1 MVLQVDRQARE
12 VVGLLG
18 AANGFRQ
25 VTSGQKG
32 IAARRVVSQV
42 LHSLSKLG
50 DALGG
55 VLPSQI
61 YVQAAGQVLQA
72 LLETVVGRAGISMPA
87 GCCLSQFTFWC
98 CLSHAFEI
106 LAEASHRAADWMND
120 ARIAKV
126 CSVYRVQS
134 GI

>member
-1 MVLQVDRQARE
+1 MLLQVDRQARE
-12 VVGLLG
+12 IVGLLG

-72 LLETVVGRAGISMPA
+72 LLETVVGRGFPCPPDVALRM
-87 GCCLSQFTFWC
+87 CLLTSPCT
-98 CLSHAFEI
+98 CL
-106 LAEASHRAADWMND
+106 
-120 ARIAKV
+120 
-126 CSVYRVQS
+126 
-134 GI
+134 

>member
-1 MVLQVDRQARE
+1 MLLQVDRQARE
-12 VVGLLG
+12 VVGLLS

-72 LLETVVGRAGISMPA
+72 LLETVVGRARD
-87 GCCLSQFTFWC
+87 
-98 CLSHAFEI
+98 SHACQMLPFGLSFWTPAFHVPFKCWPEPFKE
-106 LAEASHRAADWMND
+106 LL
-120 ARIAKV
+120 
-126 CSVYRVQS
+126 S
-134 GI
+134 G

>member
-1 MVLQVDRQARE
+1 MQLLILQVSRQARE

-55 VLPSQI
+55 ILPSQI

-72 LLETVVGRAGISMPA
+72 VLETVIGEAVTVSPQVLALHRLYISGLQQLLA
-87 GCCLSQFTFWC
+87 FSCWHYTGLTYHLSGLQ
-98 CLSHAFEI
+98 E
-106 LAEASHRAADWMND
+106 R
-120 ARIAKV
+120 
-126 CSVYRVQS
+126 
-134 GI
+134 

>member
-1 MVLQVDRQARE
+1 MFIAHQIMQIVILQVSRQARE

-55 VLPSQI
+55 VLPSRI

-72 LLETVVGRAGISMPA
+72 VLETVIGEAVTLSLQLPAWHRLYLPTFRPPATALVGGVLGHCR
-87 GCCLSQFTFWC
+87 
-98 CLSHAFEI
+98 
-106 LAEASHRAADWMND
+106 
-120 ARIAKV
+120 
-126 CSVYRVQS
+126 
-134 GI
+134 

>member
-1 MVLQVDRQARE
+1 MDRQARE
-12 VVGLLG
+12 VVGLLS

-72 LLETVVGRAGISMPA
+72 LLETVVGRAGECSCLPDAAHRSSPFGVAFHTPLRYWMQLA
-87 GCCLSQFTFWC
+87 GF
-98 CLSHAFEI
+98 A
-106 LAEASHRAADWMND
+106 
-120 ARIAKV
+120 
-126 CSVYRVQS
+126 
-134 GI
+134 

>member
-1 MVLQVDRQARE
+1 MQIVTFQVSRQARE

-55 VLPSQI
+55 ILPSRI

-72 LLETVVGRAGISMPA
+72 VLETVIGEAVTVSLQLLALHRLYISGLQQLWAFSCWHCTGFTSHLAG
-87 GCCLSQFTFWC
+87 LQ
-98 CLSHAFEI
+98 
-106 LAEASHRAADWMND
+106 
-120 ARIAKV
+120 
-126 CSVYRVQS
+126 Q
-134 GI
+134 

>member
-1 MVLQVDRQARE
+1 MITICNPLVMLQVDRQARE
-12 VVGLLG
+12 IVGLLS

-55 VLPSQI
+55 VLPSQV
-61 YVQAAGQVLQA
+61 YVGAAGQVLQA
-72 LLETVVGRAGISMPA
+72 VLETVIGETFPCLALSYDTVMTVYTLWGEGGAERVGPS
-87 GCCLSQFTFWC
+87 
-98 CLSHAFEI
+98 
-106 LAEASHRAADWMND
+106 LAWLLRNL
-120 ARIAKV
+120 
-126 CSVYRVQS
+126 
-134 GI
+134 